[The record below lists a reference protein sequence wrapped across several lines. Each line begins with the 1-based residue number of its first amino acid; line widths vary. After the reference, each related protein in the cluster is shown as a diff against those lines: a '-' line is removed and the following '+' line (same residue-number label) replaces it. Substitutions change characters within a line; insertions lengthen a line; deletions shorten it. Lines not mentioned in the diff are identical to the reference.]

1 LCGERRGGGK
11 ETPQTRKENQNKER
25 EKIAGCRGGICVWNC
40 QQKFEVVGGEREGG
54 RLMAKEGGRLVDG
67 RETHGEGQRKEGGR
81 MRRRREGCLCV
92 SANDLIVENRV
103 LLVSHNWFFFKLYII
118 VSW

>member
-1 LCGERRGGGK
+1 
-11 ETPQTRKENQNKER
+11 
-25 EKIAGCRGGICVWNC
+25 
-40 QQKFEVVGGEREGG
+40 
-54 RLMAKEGGRLVDG
+54 
-67 RETHGEGQRKEGGR
+67 

-103 LLVSHNWFFFKLYII
+103 LLVSHDWFFFKLYII